1 MKHAKKAVKAA
12 SNFPALNPDQLVFEG
27 THLSASDA
35 AIWFEDQA
43 KLWAEQF
50 GGPIEM
56 TRGVFSRWLLFF
68 ARFQGHNV
76 SETVLVRFGRHL
88 TQE

>member
-1 MKHAKKAVKAA
+1 MKHAKPVRDRSK
-12 SNFPALNPDQLVFEG
+12 FPVLNPERLVFEG
-27 THLSASDA
+27 TNLSDSDA
-35 AIWFEDQA
+35 EVWFEDQV
-43 KLWAEQF
+43 KLWVEQF
-50 GGPIEM
+50 GRPAPM

-68 ARFQGHNV
+68 ARFYGHNV